1 MERNIGNIMAI
12 KNDERILS
20 LREQIEAK
28 KKTLGKQPR
37 FSPITTCIIDY
48 NGERI
53 NLHTMNTVRDID
65 QFLVCLNMWVMSAE
79 NLGVNPADI
88 MMSGFSIVDWM
99 DDLRSKREVVVYQE
113 EAKKL
118 NALNKQLEKLLSDD
132 KKTELEIDA
141 IAELLG

>member
-1 MERNIGNIMAI
+1 MAI
-12 KNDERILS
+12 KNDERILV
-20 LREQIEAK
+20 LREQIEKK

-37 FSPITTCIIDY
+37 FSPVTTCLIDY

-53 NLHTMNTVRDID
+53 NLHTMNTTRDID

-79 NLGVNPADI
+79 NLGVNPEDI

-99 DDLRSKREVVVYQE
+99 NDLRSKKAVVVYQE

-118 NALNKQLEKLLSDD
+118 NALNAQLEKLLSED

>member
-1 MERNIGNIMAI
+1 MAI
-12 KNDERILS
+12 KNDERILA

-118 NALNKQLEKLLSDD
+118 NALNKQLEKLLSED

>member
-1 MERNIGNIMAI
+1 MAI
-12 KNDERILS
+12 KNDERILA

-37 FSPITTCIIDY
+37 FSPVTTCLIDY

-53 NLHTMNTVRDID
+53 NLHTMNTTKDID

-79 NLGVNPADI
+79 NLGVNPANI

-118 NALNKQLEKLLSDD
+118 NALNKQLEKLLSED

>member
-1 MERNIGNIMAI
+1 MAI
-12 KNDERILS
+12 KNDERILA
-20 LREQIEAK
+20 LREQIEVK

-118 NALNKQLEKLLSDD
+118 NALNKQLEKLLSED

>member
-12 KNDERILS
+12 KNDERILA

-118 NALNKQLEKLLSDD
+118 NALNKQLEKLLSED

>member
-1 MERNIGNIMAI
+1 MAI

-28 KKTLGKQPR
+28 KKALGKQPR

-118 NALNKQLEKLLSDD
+118 NALNKQLEKLLSED